1 MPRSSKR
8 RRLPIHADANN
19 ETAQSANTL
28 TLVLYRRLGG
38 YTCFNDGSVRDW
50 QYHSSHVTSGK
61 NFWQTGGLG
70 PWLVTADEIPDPGC
84 LDIKLLLNGKTLQDS
99 NTRHL
104 IFGVAQIIAYASALI
119 PLKPGDV
126 IATGTPSGV
135 GFSRTPPIFMKAG
148 DICEVQIEK
157 IGTLRKKVEKAVG

>member
-1 MPRSSKR
+1 LLRTAFDAEAVSASKL
-8 RRLPIHADANN
+8 LPATC
-19 ETAQSANTL
+19 TACCP
-28 TLVLYRRLGG
+28 V
-38 YTCFNDGSVRDW
+38 F
-50 QYHSSHVTSGK
+50 
-61 NFWQTGGLG
+61 
-70 PWLVTADEIPDPGC
+70 EIPDPSC
-84 LDIKLLLNGKTLQDS
+84 LDIKLLLNGKTLQES

-157 IGTLRKKVEKAVG
+157 IGTLRNKVEKAVG

>member
-1 MPRSSKR
+1 M
-8 RRLPIHADANN
+8 
-19 ETAQSANTL
+19 
-28 TLVLYRRLGG
+28 
-38 YTCFNDGSVRDW
+38 RDW
-50 QYHSSHVTSGK
+50 QYHSSQVTSGK

-104 IFGVAQIIAYASALI
+104 IFNVAQIIAYASALI

-157 IGTLRKKVEKAVG
+157 IGTLRNTVEKAVG